1 MSKKN
6 RNNNVNVNNNQE
18 NNNPVVPETP
28 ATETPEKKVTIKEKA
43 KAVWNSKPVKIGR
56 KVIVCGAAAFGAVA
70 GTAIAIDAHR
80 VKTANPGQDEG
91 TGYHDNV
98 E

>member
-18 NNNPVVPETP
+18 NNNAPEKP
-28 ATETPEKKVTIKEKA
+28 AETPEKKVTIKEKA

-56 KVIVCGAAAFGAVA
+56 KVIVYGAAAFGAVA

-80 VKTANPGQDEG
+80 VKAANPGQDEG
-91 TGYHDNV
+91 TGYHNDNV